1 MTKGHINLS
10 KALERRIGTRLRLSL
25 PITLYVDRK
34 VESYTKNV
42 CAGGVY
48 FELNT
53 NDLKPFYIGETI
65 VIEIVANSSTTR
77 IPVDCVML
85 SGRGVV
91 VRTEE
96 VIRSLYALPNGIR
109 DNKKN
114 TKKICVAL
122 RFVESLEVI
131 STSLIV
137 YDLL

>member
-1 MTKGHINLS
+1 MKESHINPS

-48 FELNT
+48 FELNI
-53 NDLKPFYIGETI
+53 NDLKPFSIGKTI

-77 IPVDCVML
+77 IPVDSVML

-91 VRTEE
+91 VR
-96 VIRSLYALPNGIR
+96 SLYVLPNGIR

-122 RFVESLEVI
+122 KFVESLEVI